1 MAAAS
6 GENEDLA
13 EVEEAEAE
21 AEVAGS
27 IECPVTLTAPLPL
40 PPPFLRVGGG
50 EKPFPVGCS
59 DIQVNF
65 YNRTEKE
72 WKRKKKEKRNRK
84 KKIYAGGF
92 RFF

>member
-59 DIQVNF
+59 DSDIQGNF
-65 YNRTEKE
+65 HN
-72 WKRKKKEKRNRK
+72 
-84 KKIYAGGF
+84 
-92 RFF
+92 